1 MRPLPRPRVP
11 HRTGAGP
18 PDRVGA
24 DPPLARECRRAR
36 RRQVTEGFRSG
47 FVTLVGRPNVGKST
61 LLNQLVGS
69 KVAIVSDRP
78 QTTRA
83 AIRGVRTTPDDQ
95 IVFVDTPGIHKPR
108 TSLGE
113 RTNQR
118 AVATLGEVD
127 VVCLLVEADAP
138 IGAGDRFVAGLVQQ
152 VGTPKLLVLNKIDR
166 VGKPAIAEQLA
177 IAARDLG
184 DFDAYL
190 PLSARTDRKSVV

>member
-11 HRTGAGP
+11 HRTGTGS

-24 DPPLARECRRAR
+24 DPPLARKRRRAR

-83 AIRGVRTTPDDQ
+83 AIRGVRTTPDNQ

-108 TSLGE
+108 TPLGE

-118 AVATLGEVD
+118 AIATPRGVD
-127 VVCLLVEADAP
+127 GVCLLVEADAP
-138 IGAGDRFVAGLVQQ
+138 LGAGHR
-152 VGTPKLLVLNKIDR
+152 VLPR
-166 VGKPAIAEQLA
+166 
-177 IAARDLG
+177 
-184 DFDAYL
+184 
-190 PLSARTDRKSVV
+190 PL